1 MNIIKMKLKK
11 RTCPSCGSK
20 KNTQFYKKKNFYRI
34 DAIGNIYVRDNV
46 YVSCQ
51 ECLLVYQ
58 NPHLDP
64 KEFNKIYKNTVIG
77 SAFENSNKSKIH
89 YHYFSKN
96 VSKSILSKRKKLLEI
111 GTATGTLLKNISI
124 NYKLKK
130 KNILGIEPSKIL
142 YQQLENNKYFS
153 IKNIFLENLKEDK
166 KFDFIIMDN
175 VFEHL
180 DYPNKDLKKIYKLLN
195 DNGYLYISIPNIMK
209 TNFHLTDPLNHTCNY
224 NEYTVKKIFSD
235 NNFSII
241 KLNSQSSW
249 LNFLA
254 QKKIIKKNKKRD
266 KLFDKISNKL
276 QKIKK
281 LLKKNEKISLIFHK
295 KLKKLEKDIKKNNY
309 KIVLFGASNYA
320 LEIISRMDIKKYVIC
335 LVDSNKIYHNK
346 TRLGFNVR
354 SPNELTN
361 IEFDKILIASH
372 KFAKEMISTIMKMK
386 ISNKKVVKL
395 GIQLS

>member
-1 MNIIKMKLKK
+1 
-11 RTCPSCGSK
+11 
-20 KNTQFYKKKNFYRI
+20 
-34 DAIGNIYVRDNV
+34 
-46 YVSCQ
+46 
-51 ECLLVYQ
+51 
-58 NPHLDP
+58 
-64 KEFNKIYKNTVIG
+64 
-77 SAFENSNKSKIH
+77 
-89 YHYFSKN
+89 
-96 VSKSILSKRKKLLEI
+96 
-111 GTATGTLLKNISI
+111 
-124 NYKLKK
+124 
-130 KNILGIEPSKIL
+130 
-142 YQQLENNKYFS
+142 
-153 IKNIFLENLKEDK
+153 
-166 KFDFIIMDN
+166 
-175 VFEHL
+175 
-180 DYPNKDLKKIYKLLN
+180 
-195 DNGYLYISIPNIMK
+195 MK

-266 KLFDKISNKL
+266 KLFDKMSNKL
-276 QKIKK
+276 EKIKK

-346 TRLGFNVR
+346 TRLGFDVR
-354 SPNELTN
+354 SPNELKN

-386 ISNKKVVKL
+386 ISNKKIVKL